1 MADPT
6 NSEIAVAL
14 DELGDLSEL
23 DGAVIHRIVAYR
35 NAAKAVRDASVS
47 VTGLAR
53 EGRATELPG
62 VGAIIQEKILAL
74 ADEGD
79 IPASVKLRAKFPV
92 GLLQIT
98 RLPGLGPK
106 RARRL
111 FEELSIDSLDALE
124 AAASAQQIRALKGFG
139 PKAEE
144 SILAAIAAQRAEQA
158 DGNGGGR
165 RMVLNRALV
174 VGEQLLDALRAHPAA
189 ERVELAGSARRMTDS
204 VKDLDIIATASD
216 PLALAQAAAALELVE
231 AAQSPSESGVRLRTH
246 TGLKVDIRIV
256 APDQFGNL
264 LQHFTGSKQHNM
276 ALREAAV
283 RRGLHVSEYGVLD
296 DSTGETHRCARE
308 EEVYALL
315 GMEYIEPELRENRGE
330 LDAATKGTLPS
341 LITVP
346 DLRGDLHSHTT
357 ASDGTASIEE
367 MALAA
372 RNAGYEYL
380 AITDHSTSVAVRI
393 DPAQLSAHVARIRE
407 LSGTDAVGG
416 ITLLAGS
423 EVNILP
429 DGSLDYDDETLAELD
444 WVVASVHSSMAMDS
458 AAMTARIVRAISNPL
473 VDVIGHLSGR
483 KIERRPP
490 YRFDFPAIVEAAR
503 ETGTLLEIN
512 SSPDR
517 RDMDEVHARAAAEA
531 GIPIVIN
538 CDAHRVGGFEVARYG
553 VATARRAWL
562 GPEAV
567 LNTRPWDEL
576 AALRPRVRISS

>member
-1 MADPT
+1 MAEPT
-6 NSEIAVAL
+6 NSEIAAAL

-47 VTGLAR
+47 VTALAR

-92 GLLQIT
+92 GLLQLT

-111 FEELSIDSLDALE
+111 FEELSIDSLDSLE

-144 SILAAIAAQRAEQA
+144 SILAAIAARRAEEA

-165 RMVLNRALV
+165 RVVLNRALA
-174 VGEQLLDALRAHPAA
+174 VGEQLLNALRAHPAA

-231 AAQSPSESGVRLRTH
+231 TAQTPTASGVRLRTH
-246 TGLKVDIRIV
+246 TGLKADLRIV

-296 DSTGETHRCARE
+296 DSTGETRRCARE
-308 EEVYALL
+308 DEVYELL
-315 GMEYIEPELRENRGE
+315 GLEYIEPELRENRGE
-330 LDAATKGTLPS
+330 LEAAAKGTLPS
-341 LITVP
+341 LVTVA

-372 RNAGYEYL
+372 RGAGYEYL

-393 DPAQLSAHVARIRE
+393 DSAQLSDHVARIRE

-429 DGSLDYDDETLAELD
+429 DGSLDYDDETLTELD
-444 WVVASVHSSMAMDS
+444 WVVASVHSSMTMDS

-483 KIERRPP
+483 QIERRPP
-490 YRFDFPAIVEAAR
+490 SHFDFPAIVEAAR

-512 SSPDR
+512 SNPVR
-517 RDMDEVHARAAAEA
+517 R
-531 GIPIVIN
+531 VIN
-538 CDAHRVGGFEVARYG
+538 SDAHRVGGFEVARYG

-567 LNTRPWDEL
+567 VNTRPWHEL
-576 AALRPRVRISS
+576 AALRPRARG